1 MAALPPLLEDPDD
14 ALQLLT
20 AQLAELGPAG
30 PSVPRDAALAVFR
43 RYVARMQNHVQEL
56 FEAGNMPGLRAG
68 RLLGRLT
75 DGVIQALH
83 ATAMARAEAEV
94 GRLAVVGTGGYG
106 RGVLAPF
113 SDIDLLFITQDVPSP
128 AALQTVEFMLY
139 TLWDMGL
146 KVGHATRA

>member
-1 MAALPPLLEDPDD
+1 MASHPPLPEHPEDAAQILTD
-14 ALQLLT
+14 AL
-20 AQLAELGPAG
+20 AQLAPPAT
-30 PSVPRDAALAVFR
+30 PIPRDAALAAFR

-94 GRLAVVGTGGYG
+94 GRLAVVATGGYG

-113 SDIDLLFITQDVPSP
+113 SDIDLL
-128 AALQTVEFMLY
+128 
-139 TLWDMGL
+139 
-146 KVGHATRA
+146 